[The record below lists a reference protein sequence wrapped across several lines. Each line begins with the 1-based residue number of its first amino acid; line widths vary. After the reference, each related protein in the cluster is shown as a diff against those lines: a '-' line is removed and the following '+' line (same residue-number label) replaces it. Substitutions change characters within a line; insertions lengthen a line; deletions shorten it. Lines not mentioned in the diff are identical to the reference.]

1 MARPAC
7 ACTTATTLQLRCNCA
22 ATTLRPVTSA
32 QARRRHS
39 ESQRAGGNPGEG
51 SVHGGGST
59 GKRVGVG
66 GDGWGPGTC
75 YVTCHWLD
83 AAVEEQPAQISTT
96 LCTDSIQRPTPGCH
110 PGPLLL
116 LANPP
121 AGPTAPPRPCAFIS
135 TPRQNEFHISPP
147 PSHFKHRS
155 HVPAKRRVC
164 SGQQLGSYVGQRRL
178 MHPARHQTQAS
189 TALIQP
195 PPHQSCVSS

>member
-1 MARPAC
+1 MSNYWCYAA
-7 ACTTATTLQLRCNCA
+7 TALQLRCVQSRPRRHAGGTANRRGLA
-22 ATTLRPVTSA
+22 AI
-32 QARRRHS
+32 QAR
-39 ESQRAGGNPGEG
+39 AA
-51 SVHGGGST
+51 ST
-59 GKRVGVG
+59 GAGRQERRVGVG